1 MKFLL
6 IDDEHELY
14 KIMYTDLLKKD
25 CKFEIEEVPKFCKMN
40 KVYTF
45 FNKIHFDDRINR
57 HLWLPFKGGW
67 DKYYYLNSYNFD
79 EAEQYWVIFL
89 NGTFRNYYSIEYLKN
104 FRKKH
109 SNVRLA
115 LVMYDN
121 TTNPYA
127 QRVKKMFSCF
137 DKIFS
142 FDQEDCRK
150 YNFEYIFS
158 TLSKPEFV
166 KRDKKKESSIFF
178 VGSASGR
185 LNLLHNCM
193 EKIVDKIDN
202 YRFYITGVDEKDKKL
217 PIIYNHPIS
226 YADTLEY
233 SFNTDCIFEVVK
245 PGQTGITLRTCEAII
260 FNKKL
265 LTNNK
270 AIKDTPFY
278 NEKYMSVF
286 ENEEDIDLNF
296 ISEKIDIDYNYEDW
310 FSPNVI
316 IQKLNEETTN
326 EN

>member
-1 MKFLL
+1 
-6 IDDEHELY
+6 
-14 KIMYTDLLKKD
+14 
-25 CKFEIEEVPKFCKMN
+25 
-40 KVYTF
+40 
-45 FNKIHFDDRINR
+45 
-57 HLWLPFKGGW
+57 
-67 DKYYYLNSYNFD
+67 
-79 EAEQYWVIFL
+79 
-89 NGTFRNYYSIEYLKN
+89 
-104 FRKKH
+104 
-109 SNVRLA
+109 
-115 LVMYDN
+115 
-121 TTNPYA
+121 
-127 QRVKKMFSCF
+127 
-137 DKIFS
+137 
-142 FDQEDCRK
+142 
-150 YNFEYIFS
+150 
-158 TLSKPEFV
+158 
-166 KRDKKKESSIFF
+166 
-178 VGSASGR
+178 
-185 LNLLHNCM
+185 M

-296 ISEKIDIDYNYEDW
+296 ILEKIDIDYNYEDW